1 MEIGCPSGGDNG
13 AEVFWG
19 DCIVAFAVEGRLLT
33 AGEAAGGVSSGWEV
47 LRVKKAENDAFERC
61 LLGLPFAFG

>member
-1 MEIGCPSGGDNG
+1 M
-13 AEVFWG
+13 FWG